1 MPPAKRATPPATRA
15 FSACQDLSHH
25 HPNII
30 MPAYFIANVD
40 VTDPVGF
47 ETYRALVAP
56 TIVAAGG
63 RYRVRGGNVTVLEG
77 QWQPKRLVILEFDSM
92 AAALEWYESDEYAP
106 VKAIRERT
114 ARSDVLIVEGLPTN

>member
-1 MPPAKRATPPATRA
+1 
-15 FSACQDLSHH
+15 
-25 HPNII
+25 